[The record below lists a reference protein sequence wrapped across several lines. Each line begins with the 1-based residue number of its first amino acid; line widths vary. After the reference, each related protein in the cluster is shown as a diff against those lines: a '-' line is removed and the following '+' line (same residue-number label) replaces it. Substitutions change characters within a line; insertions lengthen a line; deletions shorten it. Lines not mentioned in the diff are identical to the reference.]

1 MGGLSNGSAHHRLAG
16 TILLVDDELR
26 SRDILK
32 EFLELSGF
40 DVETADSGEAC
51 LQRLEGA
58 LPRVIL
64 LDVRMGGM
72 DGIMTLRHI
81 RVRHPNLPVVLTTQ
95 IDDVQVVEEAGV
107 LGANDYLIKPLDFEQ
122 VKTTLLVKIFS

>member
-1 MGGLSNGSAHHRLAG
+1 MEGSHNGSANHQCSG

-26 SRDILK
+26 SREILK
-32 EFLELSGF
+32 EFLELNGF
-40 DVETADSGEAC
+40 EVETADSGEAC
-51 LQRLEGA
+51 LRLLERA

-72 DGIMTLRHI
+72 DGLMTLRHI
-81 RVRHPNLPVVLTTQ
+81 RIRHPNLPVVLTTQ
-95 IDDVQVVEEAGV
+95 VDDTQVVAEAGM

-122 VKTTLLVKIFS
+122 LKTTLLVKIFA